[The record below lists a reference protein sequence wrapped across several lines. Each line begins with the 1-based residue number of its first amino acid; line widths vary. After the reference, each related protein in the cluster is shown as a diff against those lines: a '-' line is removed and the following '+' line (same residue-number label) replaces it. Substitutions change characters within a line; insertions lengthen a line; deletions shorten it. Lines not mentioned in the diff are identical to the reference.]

1 MDPAR
6 KSLDKPAG
14 HFHCQTRFTDTAR
27 TGDRNQAHI
36 LPQQQFFSG
45 GGFPFSPHKPGSR
58 HGEIARARLHLLSGG
73 PTASPS
79 SGFPVW
85 LLLLLDLT
93 DPSMPR
99 ISIPPP
105 PLQI

>member
-27 TGDRNQAHI
+27 TGDRNQTHI

-45 GGFPFSPHKPGSR
+45 GCFPFSPPKPTSR
-58 HGEIARARLHLLSGG
+58 HGEVARARLHLLSCC
-73 PTASPS
+73 PTPSPS
-79 SGFPVW
+79 RGFQVP
-85 LLLLLDLT
+85 LLPSV
-93 DPSMPR
+93 DPSYARTPR
-99 ISIPPP
+99 I
-105 PLQI
+105 